1 MSYSIVYPRHPL
13 LQSVI
18 EYFWTLEG
26 TPSSAEDTALIYPE
40 GCFEIILSF
49 GAATRWISDDQEI
62 DLPASFISPVRTSYY
77 DIHPQGHVE
86 YLAIRFLP
94 TAIPIPNFP
103 AVEYGNKAIS
113 LDDVIDMKMR
123 NLFAPVYAME
133 SMAERI
139 TYLEKVFVDL
149 LVDRVRHHP
158 SDFSAAIKLINQSFG
173 KAPIQLICEQSELY
187 PRKLERYF
195 DQFIGVTPK
204 TYARIIRFNFAV
216 QKYLSAPNEGAGS
229 LIYQAGYADQAH
241 FIRECRLFTGRTPGE
256 LATL

>member
-1 MSYSIVYPRHPL
+1 MSNSIVSPSHPL
-13 LQSVI
+13 LKSVI

-26 TPSSAEDTALIYPE
+26 TPTSTEDTALIYPE

-49 GAATRWISDDQEI
+49 DAPTRWVSGDQEI
-62 DLPASFISPVRTSYY
+62 DLPASFISPIRTSYY

-86 YLAIRFLP
+86 YLAIRFHP
-94 TAIPIPNFP
+94 TAFPILNLP
-103 AVEYGNKAIS
+103 AVEYGNKAVP
-113 LDDVIDMKMR
+113 LDDVLDVKMR
-123 NLFAPVYAME
+123 HLIAPVYTME

-149 LVDRVRHHP
+149 LMDRVRHHP
-158 SDFSAAIKLINQSFG
+158 SDFGQAIKLINQSFG

-195 DQFIGVTPK
+195 DQFMGVTPK
-204 TYARIIRFNFAV
+204 TYARIVRFNFAV
-216 QKYLSAPNEGAGS
+216 QKYLSAPDKGVGS

-241 FIRECRLFTGRTPGE
+241 FIRECRSFTGRTPGE
-256 LATL
+256 LLVL